1 MAIVNQFNLELEQ
14 MDVKTAFLC
23 GDLED
28 TIYMQQPEGFVLDN
42 SKVCLLKKSLY
53 GLKQIP
59 RQWYCR
65 FDEFLLKTRFVRN
78 KYDSCVYKLKK
89 DEKVIPYLLLY
100 VDTLMASSSK
110 DEIVKLKEKL
120 NSEFEMNDLGP
131 AKRVLRNYIL
141 RNRDKG
147 KLF

>member
-1 MAIVNQFNLELEQ
+1 
-14 MDVKTAFLC
+14 
-23 GDLED
+23 
-28 TIYMQQPEGFVLDN
+28 
-42 SKVCLLKKSLY
+42 
-53 GLKQIP
+53 
-59 RQWYCR
+59 
-65 FDEFLLKTRFVRN
+65 
-78 KYDSCVYKLKK
+78 VYKLKK

-120 NSEFEMNDLGP
+120 NNEFEMNDLGP